1 MERQQ
6 LFYFFYCLSAEE
18 KSHKE
23 SSWEKMDINTE
34 AVKEKLDE
42 LIVFY
47 EEKNLNTLK
56 YNMCFSKTLSLLQRA
71 RREFGANLFFI
82 LMFGPLKAG
91 KSTLTNLLA
100 REYVSPTGFGMETT
114 LRPSI
119 ILKSRTK
126 EYSIDVYEMVDPR
139 DDQEELF
146 NQVIDILRGISDAKA
161 VKSRIRV
168 TTYPLTA
175 QTVKQQ
181 LTEPLGSEPLITI
194 LNVPGGN
201 LVTEHIA
208 LIDMPGLDG
217 VKSNWEESVV
227 HKWILERAD
236 FLIFIQSSMAALNKA
251 TVDFLKDAYLG
262 SKKPPLWLVQNVI
275 DAKYWRSE
283 ENRKSDTEFQQKEA
297 KNQIR
302 SSLGI
307 AEDLRSTAINLGKA
321 SDGIKDESARA
332 LLEESKFLDFEK
344 NLKEILHESR
354 VRIQQ
359 ENSVKGVGA
368 AVRNCSVEFEN
379 YREELRA
386 LLDKY
391 DSQKKEYDEP
401 RRLLQNIE
409 NAIYPDDIRSSLESE
424 LGKILDDWEGKCSLK
439 LDALVEELKKDTIS
453 KAEELHEKVDKM
465 VGAINDERKIILD
478 DSFFRKVL
486 NDLAQKYVEKW
497 NGDNLNQINKWL
509 REMGMVPCEIKE
521 KFEPKTKPVDF
532 TPSDDVVRNWIKKA
546 KGFSFKKEENY
557 SKKISELCDW
567 IKTQYK
573 EYRGQLAGK
582 LTQEVMVEFK
592 DWSRQYE
599 KHLRDY
605 LETQLDRKEQEIEQ
619 DKSCIESTLAY
630 IDQLEK
636 IGSELEQLTVAG

>member
-1 MERQQ
+1 
-6 LFYFFYCLSAEE
+6 
-18 KSHKE
+18 
-23 SSWEKMDINTE
+23 MDINT
-34 AVKEKLDE
+34 AVVKEKLNE
-42 LIVFY
+42 LIEFY
-47 EEKNLNTLK
+47 EENSLNTLK
-56 YNMCFSKTLSLLQRA
+56 YNACFAKNLSLLQRA
-71 RREFGANLFFI
+71 RCEFGANLFFI

-119 ILKSRTK
+119 ILKSRTQ

-146 NQVIDILRGISDAKA
+146 NQVIDILRGISDTKA

-181 LTEPLGSEPLITI
+181 LTEPLDSEPLITI

-227 HKWILERAD
+227 HKWTLERAD

-251 TVDFLKDAYLG
+251 TVDFLMDAYLG

-275 DAKYWRSE
+275 DAKHWRSE
-283 ENRKSDTEFQQKEA
+283 ESRKSDTEFQQKEA

-321 SDGIKDESARA
+321 SDGIKDENARM
-332 LLEESKFLDFEK
+332 LLEESRFLEFEK

-368 AVRNCSVEFEN
+368 AVRNCSVEFEH
-379 YREELRA
+379 YKEELGE
-386 LLDKY
+386 LLVKY
-391 DSQKKEYDEP
+391 DSQKKGYSEP
-401 RRLLQNIE
+401 RHLLQNIE
-409 NAIYPDDIRSSLESE
+409 NAVYPNDIKTRLEGE
-424 LGKILDDWEGKCSLK
+424 LGKLLDDWEGKCSLR
-439 LDALVEELKKDTIS
+439 LDALVEELKRDTIS
-453 KAEELHEKVDKM
+453 KVEELYGKVNRM
-465 VGAINDERKIILD
+465 TGAINDDRKNILD
-478 DSFFRKVL
+478 DSFFRNAL
-486 NDLAQKYVEKW
+486 NDLAQECAEKW

-509 REMGMVPCEIKE
+509 RAMGMAPYEIKE
-521 KFEPKTKPVDF
+521 KFELRTKPVDF
-532 TPSDDVVRNWIKKA
+532 ALADNVVRNRIKKA
-546 KGFSFKKEENY
+546 KGFPFTKENY

-567 IKTQYK
+567 IKGQFK
-573 EYRGQLAGK
+573 EYRGLLVEK
-582 LTQEVMVEFK
+582 LTQEVMIEFR
-592 DWSRQYE
+592 DWSKQYK

-605 LETQLDRKEQEIEQ
+605 LETQLDWKEQEIEQ
-619 DKSCIESTLAY
+619 EKNCIESTLAY
-630 IDQLEK
+630 IRQLEK
-636 IGSELEQLTVAG
+636 MGSDLEQLTVTG

>member
-1 MERQQ
+1 
-6 LFYFFYCLSAEE
+6 
-18 KSHKE
+18 
-23 SSWEKMDINTE
+23 MDIKTE
-34 AVKEKLDE
+34 SVKQKLDE
-42 LIVFY
+42 LIAFY

-56 YNMCFSKTLSLLQRA
+56 YNACFEKTLSLLRRA
-71 RREFGANLFFI
+71 KREFGANLFFI

-161 VKSRIRV
+161 VKSRIRM

-175 QTVKQQ
+175 QAVKQQ

-283 ENRKSDTEFQQKEA
+283 EDRKSDTEYQQKEA
-297 KNQIR
+297 KSQIA

-332 LLEESKFLDFEK
+332 LLEESRFLEFEK

-354 VRIQQ
+354 IRIQQ

-368 AVRNCSVEFEN
+368 AIRNCSVEFDH
-379 YREELRA
+379 YREELKE

-391 DSQKKEYDEP
+391 DSRKKEYDEP
-401 RRLLQNIE
+401 RRMLKNIE
-409 NAIYPDDIRSSLESE
+409 NAIYPDDIKSSLENE
-424 LGKILDDWEGKCSLK
+424 LGKILDEWEGKCSLR

-453 KAEELHEKVDKM
+453 KAEELHEKVYKM
-465 VGAINDERKIILD
+465 VGAINDERRKILD
-478 DSFFRKVL
+478 DSFVKKTL
-486 NDLAQKYVEKW
+486 NDLAWKYVEKW
-497 NGDNLNQINKWL
+497 NGDNLDQINKWL
-509 REMGMVPCEIKE
+509 RDIGMAPCEIKE
-521 KFEPKTKPVDF
+521 RFEPKAKPVDF
-532 TPSDDVVRNWIKKA
+532 NLSDDIVRNRIKKA

-557 SKKISELCDW
+557 SKKISELCEW
-567 IKTQYK
+567 IKGQYK
-573 EYRGQLAGK
+573 EYRSQLAGK
-582 LTQEVMVEFK
+582 LTQEVLIEFK
-592 DWSRQYE
+592 DWSRQYA

-605 LETQLDRKEQEIEQ
+605 LETQLDRKEQEIDQENN
-619 DKSCIESTLAY
+619 CIEATLEY
-630 IDQLEK
+630 IKQLEK
-636 IGSELEQLTVAG
+636 MGSDLEQLTAAI